1 MRVSRAPEAGA
12 STTLLRAS
20 RALRRARAALRLHGE
35 ILVAVLLGAGI
46 VLMALHWR

>member
-12 STTLLRAS
+12 PRPFSFGRCV
-20 RALRRARAALRLHGE
+20 RRARVALRLHGE